1 MNKRPADDSD
11 RSHLADDAA
20 TFAKEEL
27 LGARQ
32 WRRSKVGYLTGVG
45 TITDAGRSVAGAAS
59 QGWGRI
65 ERLWAYAFRR
75 DYGGIGISADEVADS
90 RDRFVAA
97 MAANG
102 KTIEDIDHSVGVTY
116 KQFWFYAFLMVAC
129 AIIGVGSLVFGGY
142 RLTDNLLMNLAFAVI
157 RFCPLLLLSV
167 LTLRAGW
174 TNWSFRRRRLDDVRA
189 YLSSGQI
196 LPRSAPLRAKS
207 KAPAKRTGNAPA
219 PRGTPKASVA
229 LLLLAGLIGYAGMIA
244 MLTYPALAQAPT
256 GNAVNDVFTNP
267 PESDLFMQ
275 LLSYVMPGVGPIPQN
290 ATTGTMGPYV
300 PIKAGLALFS
310 GTLLFIGMAM
320 AGWHILSGL
329 VASAKEGQALGRNYH
344 EVWAPARVVIGFGM
358 LTPMIGGLCGAQIVV
373 LYLVAWGGNLA
384 NIVWKPYVSAVAF
397 VGTTEGSTELA
408 KSAAAMNNAPLGNS
422 TTQQLFEKY
431 LCYYTIKQMAD
442 RGGMQD
448 RDLRRLVPSSAPM
461 SFSIGVVDSAK
472 SFFGGARYEKLDFG
486 KACGE
491 IVLQVEKVPATAK
504 NATGD
509 AARFGVTSVSTDTNF
524 EDQNSAIMM
533 QARKQAIQSMIEPIS
548 RVAREAAQTYQP
560 NSGQSDQYFNIEA
573 GSAEGGERNKQL
585 LETIKQARTGYVDT
599 IVNALTQQMNTSG
612 PNSASAKARLDAMR
626 EKVSRDGW
634 AAAGTFYLTISRIQ
648 GNLYSAAFGG
658 INATPINLESTGG
671 LSQYVLEYL
680 AGTKERPG
688 AITGF
693 RHWWEANI
701 ATINGEDKG
710 ATQAGS
716 NSVWDMISNISLNV
730 AGFFMHLDVNPLNPM
745 QSMIDYGNFL
755 LTFGVSMYAAMA
767 AIGSLASNLGGGDG
781 MVAGGLK
788 LMAGLGI
795 GKLVSIGVGT
805 VVGAISPLLQFAALG
820 MIAAGAVHAYII
832 PLVPYILTT
841 FFVMSMLLLV
851 VESLVA
857 APLWAFFHIRMDGQE
872 FVDQVQR
879 PGYMIAFNLILRP
892 VLMIFGLMLSFLTFG
907 AMAWFVGATFMPA
920 ARGLAA
926 STTIGPIGA
935 VILIIMLAYI
945 NLQLAIKSFQLVTQI
960 PDRVTRWFGQGGDR
974 LGEEEDTH
982 RHTAFLAGQ
991 LSGKLEGMARGGG
1004 IVKASQKMQNRSGV
1018 KSQDGGPAGTAKAK
1032 EEGGETQ
1039 NLPKAGGA

>member
-1 MNKRPADDSD
+1 MTKRPAEDSD

-20 TFAKEEL
+20 TFAKDEL

-75 DYGGIGISADEVADS
+75 DYGGIGISADEIADS

-174 TNWSFRRRRLDDVRA
+174 TNWSFRRRRLDGVRE
-189 YLSSGQI
+189 YLRSGVI
-196 LPRSAPLRAKS
+196 LPKSAPLRAKS
-207 KAPAKRTGNAPA
+207 KATAKRTANAPS

-229 LLLLAGLIGYAGMIA
+229 LLLLAGLIGYAGMVAIFT
-244 MLTYPALAQAPT
+244 LPAFAQGNPT
-256 GNAVNDVFTNP
+256 GNPVNDVFTNP
-267 PESDLFMQ
+267 PDKDLFMQ
-275 LLSYVMPGVGPIPQN
+275 LLSYVMPGVGPIPAN
-290 ATTGTMGPYV
+290 STTGTVGPYL

-320 AGWHILSGL
+320 AGWHILTGL

-358 LTPMIGGLCGAQIVV
+358 LTPMIGGLCGAQIIV

-384 NIVWKPYVSAVAF
+384 NVVWKPYVAAVTFTPNAK
-397 VGTTEGSTELA
+397 TSELA
-408 KSAAAMNNAPLGNS
+408 NQIVAENNRNLGNS
-422 TTQQLFEKY
+422 TVQNLFEKY
-431 LCYYTIKQMAD
+431 LCYYGIDQVRA
-442 RGGMQD
+442 RGVWSVSGREARSLIPSTAPVKFTAPTSFNNNVNFMSNRIDYEMNFGEGCGKIEMSVIQ
-448 RDLRRLVPSSAPM
+448 PGSSSSA
-461 SFSIGVVDSAK
+461 S
-472 SFFGGARYEKLDFG
+472 
-486 KACGE
+486 
-491 IVLQVEKVPATAK
+491 
-504 NATGD
+504 GD
-509 AARFGVTSVSTDTNF
+509 AAKFGTTSTKIDTTI
-524 EDQNSAIMM
+524 EDQNSAAIAN
-533 QARKQAIQSMIEPIS
+533 ARRMAIDSIAPEI
-548 RVAREAAQTYQP
+548 AKIAHKAAQTYQQ
-560 NSGQSDQYFNIEA
+560 NEGQTTPYFSPDGEA
-573 GSAEGGERNKQL
+573 KNEMQ
-585 LETIKQARTGYVDT
+585 TFVDTARDGYVRAIT
-599 IVNALTQQMNTSG
+599 EAVTSQISTNASG
-612 PNSASAKARLDAMR
+612 ANSRIQELRSKAT
-626 EKVSRDGW
+626 EDGW
-634 AAAGTFYLTISRIQ
+634 ASAGTFYLTISRMQ
-648 GNLYSAAFGG
+648 ANLYGAAFGG
-658 INATPINLESTGG
+658 ISSTPINLETNGG
-671 LSQYVLEYL
+671 LSQSVLEAL
-680 AGTKERPG
+680 AGTKDRPG
-688 AITGF
+688 VMTAYRT
-693 RHWWEANI
+693 WWERNI
-701 ATINGEDKG
+701 APASSSDGKQAARAG
-710 ATQAGS
+710 AS
-716 NSVWDMISNISLNV
+716 NSAWDFISNTSLAV
-730 AGFFMHLDVNPLNPM
+730 GKVFMHLDVNPLNPM
-745 QSMIDYGNFL
+745 QSMIDYGNYL
-755 LTFGVSMYAAMA
+755 INWGVGIYLALSAVTGLAGFAQGTVDAA
-767 AIGSLASNLGGGDG
+767 GSAPVGGWIKLI
-781 MVAGGLK
+781 AGPVMK
-788 LMAGLGI
+788 GI
-795 GKLVSIGVGT
+795 GAFAGM
-805 VVGAISPLLQFAALG
+805 ISPLISFAALG
-820 MIAAGAVHAYII
+820 MIAAGAVHAFII

-841 FFVMSMLLLV
+841 FFVASMLLLV
-851 VESLVA
+851 VEALVA

-892 VLMIFGLMLSFLTFG
+892 VLMIFGLLLSYLTFG
-907 AMAWFVGATFMPA
+907 AMSWFVGSTFMPA
-920 ARGLAA
+920 AYSLTA
-926 STTIGPIGA
+926 STTVGPLGA
-935 VILIIMLAYI
+935 AVLVIMLAYI

-991 LSGKLEGMARGGG
+991 LSGKMEGMARGGG
-1004 IVKASQKMQNRSGV
+1004 IVKASQKMQNRSNV

-1032 EEGGETQ
+1032 EEGGDAPS
-1039 NLPKAGGA
+1039 NNNAKLG

>member
-1 MNKRPADDSD
+1 MTKRPAND
-11 RSHLADDAA
+11 RTHLAEDAA
-20 TFAKEEL
+20 DFAKEEL

-32 WRRSKVGYLTGVG
+32 WRRSKIGYLTGAS
-45 TITDAGRSVAGAAS
+45 TFTDAGRAIADTGS
-59 QGWGRI
+59 QAKGRI
-65 ERLWAYAFRR
+65 ERLFAYAFRR
-75 DYGGIGISADEVADS
+75 DYGGIGISTEDVTDS
-90 RDRFVAA
+90 RERFVAA

-102 KTIEDIDHSVGVTY
+102 KTIQEIDHSVGVTY
-116 KQFWFYAFLMVAC
+116 KQFWFYAFLMLAC
-129 AIIGVGSLVFGGY
+129 AVIGVGSLVFGGY
-142 RLTDNLLMNLAFAVI
+142 SLTDNPLMNLAFAVI
-157 RFCPLLLLSV
+157 RFCPLLLLAA

-174 TNWSFRRRRLDDVRA
+174 TNWSFRRRRLDGIQD
-189 YLSSGQI
+189 YLRSGQI
-196 LPRSAPLRAKS
+196 LPKSAPMRAKS
-207 KAPAKRTGNAPA
+207 QTPAKRNGTGPT
-219 PRGTPKASVA
+219 RGTPKASVA
-229 LLLLAGLIGYAGMIA
+229 LLLLAGLLGYAGMIA
-244 MLTYPALAQAPT
+244 LFTLPAFAQSPT
-256 GNAVNDVFTNP
+256 GNPVNDVFGSP
-267 PESDLFMQ
+267 PQSDLFMQ
-275 LLSYVMPGVGPIPQN
+275 LLSYVMPGVGPIPEN
-290 ATTGTMGPYV
+290 STTGSAGPYV

-320 AGWHILSGL
+320 AGWHILTGL

-358 LTPMIGGLCGAQIVV
+358 LTPMIGGLCGAQIIV

-384 NIVWKPYVSAVAF
+384 NIVWKPYVTAVAF
-397 VGTTEGSTELA
+397 VGTSEGSTALA
-408 KSAAAMNNAPLGNS
+408 TAAATANNGPLGNS

-431 LCYYTIKQMAD
+431 LCYYTIKNMSQ
-442 RGGMQD
+442 RGGMQAD
-448 RDLRRLVPSSAPM
+448 QLKYLIPNSPPM
-461 SFSIGVVDSAK
+461 SFSQTGGNAVS
-472 SFFGGARYEKLDFG
+472 SFFGGARYEMLNFG
-486 KACGE
+486 TACGQ
-491 IVLQVEKVPATAK
+491 ISLQVEKTPSQSK

-509 AARFGVTSVSTDTNF
+509 AARFGVTSISTDTTF
-524 EDQNSAIMM
+524 EDQNSAAMM
-533 QARKQAIQSMIEPIS
+533 QARKRAIEAMVGPIS
-548 RVAREAAQTYQP
+548 QLAQQAAQTYQP
-560 NSGQSDQYFNIEA
+560 SQGQSQQYFNIQA
-573 GSAEGGERNKQL
+573 GDPEGGARNQQL
-585 LETIKQARTGYVDT
+585 LQTVKQARDGYVQT
-599 IVNALTQQMNTSG
+599 IVSAMNEQMNTNG
-612 PNSASAKARLDAMR
+612 PNSSSAKARIDAMR
-626 EKVSRDGW
+626 EKVSKDGW
-634 AAAGTFYLTISRIQ
+634 AAAGTFYLTVSRIQ

-658 INATPINLESTGG
+658 INSTPINLESTGG
-671 LSQYVLEYL
+671 LSQFVLEYL
-680 AGTKERPG
+680 AGTKDRPG

-701 ATINGEDKG
+701 STINSEDKG
-710 ATQAGS
+710 ATQAGA

-767 AIGSLASNLGGGDG
+767 AVGSLASSLGGGEGGSGAAKLIG
-781 MVAGGLK
+781 MIP
-788 LMAGLGI
+788 GLGKIAAI
-795 GKLVSIGVGT
+795 GIGT

-892 VLMIFGLMLSFLTFG
+892 VLMIFGLLLSFLTFG

-1004 IVKASQKMQNRSGV
+1004 VLAGARRAGQGRAL
-1018 KSQDGGPAGTAKAK
+1018 QDGRGKGGPADTAKAK
-1032 EEGGETQ
+1032 DSPDTGEAPT
-1039 NLPKAGGA
+1039 NKMG